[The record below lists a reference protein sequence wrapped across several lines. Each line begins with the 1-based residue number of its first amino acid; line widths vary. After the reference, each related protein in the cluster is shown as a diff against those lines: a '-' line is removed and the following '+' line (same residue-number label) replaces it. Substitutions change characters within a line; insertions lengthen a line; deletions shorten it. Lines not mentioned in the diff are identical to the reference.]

1 MTAISTPP
9 GTSPVAPCPACG
21 AWSLPAVAERSA
33 LLDVCDVLV
42 IKALDALGRKIVRQ
56 PRSRFKEFDGRPWH
70 VAHTQWRPDPKD
82 VARTL
87 DTAWDVL
94 PALLASRRADALGVS
109 PEVVSACL
117 NEYVRL
123 LLERSLEHDAVSLR
137 YWLAAR
143 LGIPLPEVRS

>member
-1 MTAISTPP
+1 MTATVPS

-33 LLDVCDVLV
+33 LVDVCDALV
-42 IKALDALGRKIVRQ
+42 TQALASLGRKIVRQ
-56 PRSRFKEFDGRPWH
+56 PRSRFKEFDGRPWQI
-70 VAHTQWRPDPKD
+70 AHTVWRPDPKD
-82 VARTL
+82 VDRTL

-94 PALLASRRADALGVS
+94 PALLSSRRADALGVS
-109 PEVVSACL
+109 AEAVSACL

-123 LLERSLEHDAVSLR
+123 LLERSLEHEAVSLR

-143 LGIPLPEVRS
+143 LGIPLPEVHS

>member
-1 MTAISTPP
+1 MTTTIPV
-9 GTSPVAPCPACG
+9 GTAPVAPCPACG
-21 AWSLPAVAERSA
+21 AWSLPATAERSA

-70 VAHTQWRPDPKD
+70 VAHTRWRPDPKD
-82 VARTL
+82 VERTL

-94 PALLASRRADALGVS
+94 PALLASRRADALGISAEGVS
-109 PEVVSACL
+109 GAL

-123 LLERSLEHDAVSLR
+123 LLERGLEHDAVSLR

-143 LGIPLPEVRS
+143 LGVPLPEVRS